1 LIIAIDGPAG
11 SGKSTT
17 AKWVAKELGLLY
29 LDTGA
34 MFRAIAYASI
44 ASGRTIENSDFVAFV
59 QNLELMVVP
68 NEDQMQVYLAGA
80 DITAKL
86 RTPEVGKMASSVATQ
101 TVVREKL
108 MTLQRKT
115 AQEQVEKHG
124 GVVLDGRDIG
134 TVVFPDAD
142 LKVFLTADT
151 RVRARRRVVEME
163 EKGHT
168 LAYDAVLA
176 EIEARDLQDTTRKI
190 APLKRADD
198 ALILDT
204 SSMDITEQ
212 VRWVVEKART
222 KMKSKK

>member
-1 LIIAIDGPAG
+1 MIIAIDGPAG

-17 AKWVAKELGLLY
+17 AKWVANKLGLLY

-34 MFRAIAYASI
+34 MFRAIAFASI
-44 ASGRTIENSDFVAFV
+44 ASGKTIENPDFGAFV
-59 QNLELMVVP
+59 QNLALKVVP
-68 NEDQMQVYLAGA
+68 SEEQMQVFLAGA
-80 DITAKL
+80 DITSKL

-108 MTLQRKT
+108 MALQRET

-142 LKVFLTADT
+142 LKVFLTADA
-151 RVRARRRVVEME
+151 RIRARRRVVEME

-176 EIEARDLQDTTRKI
+176 EIEARDLQDATRKI

-198 ALILDT
+198 AFVLDT
-204 SSMDITEQ
+204 SFMDIAEQ
-212 VRWVVEKART
+212 VRWVVEKAEI
-222 KMKSKK
+222 KMNSKK